1 MIAVRAIDIVKEIQ
15 KLNAAEKH
23 RLKEYLI
30 NALTASTM
38 TDNFLEEF
46 AERKNKEG
54 YQCPDCESE
63 HVVRFGKYTTL
74 VNGDEVTKQRY
85 RCKACRKTFTDLTNT
100 VLYRT
105 RHLDKW
111 MKFIECMIEGYSLRK
126 SASLIKGV
134 THITLFYWR
143 HKLLTSLKQIEVS
156 TFQGIIEMDETYF
169 LYSEKG
175 RKNIKGRK
183 SRKRGGSAKKRGIS
197 NEQVCVLVARD
208 RDKSTY
214 SRTLG
219 MGRLTKEQL
228 NDAIGHK
235 ISKENTLCT
244 DSWRA
249 FKTYATEKGM
259 DIYQFKSDGK
269 VRTKGLY
276 HIQNVNNYHR
286 RLKGWIQRFNG
297 VATKYLDNYLAWF
310 QTLESIKHLRNDVTT
325 NDLIIS
331 GNLIPNFETYDTIR
345 FAKYSDEF

>member
-1 MIAVRAIDIVKEIQ
+1 MRALEIVKQIQ
-15 KLNAAEKH
+15 ELNPAEKH
-23 RLKEYLI
+23 RVREYLI
-30 NALTASTM
+30 KNLTASSM
-38 TDNFLEEF
+38 SGDFLEEI
-46 AERKNKEG
+46 AERKHKEG
-54 YQCPDCESE
+54 YECPECASE

-74 VNGDEVTKQRY
+74 VGGQEVTKQRY
-85 RCKACRKTFTDLTNT
+85 HCKSCRKTFTDLTNT

-105 RHLDKW
+105 LYLDKW
-111 MKFIECMIEGYSLRK
+111 IKFIECMIEGYSLRK

-175 RKNIKGRK
+175 KKNIKGRK

-197 NEQVCVLVARD
+197 KEQVCVLVARD
-208 RDKSTY
+208 RDKLTF

-228 NDAIGHK
+228 YDAIGQK
-235 ISKENTLCT
+235 ISKENILCT
-244 DSWRA
+244 DAWRA

-259 DIYQFKSDGK
+259 EIYQFKSDGK
-269 VRTKGLY
+269 IRTKGFY

-310 QTLESIKHLRNDVTT
+310 QTLESIKHQRNEVTI
-325 NDLIIS
+325 NDFLI
-331 GNLIPNFETYDTIR
+331 
-345 FAKYSDEF
+345 